1 MQMNKVAVMTIVLFI
16 MGMMTGVASGASIG
30 YIDGQKVFS
39 SYDKTKK
46 AQEQFKKKEQVIQ
59 DEITKKQ
66 KQIEQEKTKG
76 TSDADLRKLVEK
88 FEKELAPKQ
97 KDLIES
103 QNKVR
108 KEIQGDIVKAT
119 EVIAKKMGIEIV
131 LDKQIFVTGG
141 TDLTAK
147 VIEQLNKK

>member
-1 MQMNKVAVMTIVLFI
+1 MKKVAVMVVVLFI
-16 MGMMTGVASGASIG
+16 VGVMTGFASGASIG

-66 KQIEQEKTKG
+66 KQFEQEKSKG
-76 TSDADLRKLVEK
+76 MSDADLRKMVEK

-97 KDLIES
+97 KDLVES

-119 EVIAKKMGIEIV
+119 EVISRKMGIEIV
-131 LDKQIFVTGG
+131 LDKCQ
-141 TDLTAK
+141 
-147 VIEQLNKK
+147 

>member
-1 MQMNKVAVMTIVLFI
+1 MKKVAVMAVVLFI
-16 MGMMTGVASGASIG
+16 MGVMTGFASGASIG
-30 YIDGQKVFS
+30 YIDGQQVFS

-66 KQIEQEKTKG
+66 KQFEQEKSKG
-76 TSDADLRKLVEK
+76 MSDADLRKMVEK

-97 KDLIES
+97 KDLVES

-119 EVIAKKMGIEIV
+119 EVISRKMGIEIV
-131 LDKQIFVTGG
+131 LDKQVFVTGG
-141 TDLTAK
+141 TDLTDK
-147 VIEQLNKK
+147 VVEQLNKK

>member
-1 MQMNKVAVMTIVLFI
+1 MKKVSVMVVVLFV
-16 MGMMTGVASGASIG
+16 MGIMTGFASGASIG

-66 KQIEQEKTKG
+66 KQIEQEKSKG
-76 TSDADLRKLVEK
+76 MSDADIRKLIEK

-97 KDLIES
+97 KDLMES
-103 QNKVR
+103 QNKIR
-108 KEIQGDIVKAT
+108 KEIQGDIAKAT
-119 EVIAKKMGIEIV
+119 DVIAKKMNIEIV
-131 LDKQIFVTGG
+131 LEKQVFITGG
-141 TDLTAK
+141 TDLTDR
-147 VIEQLNKK
+147 VVEQLNKK

>member
-1 MQMNKVAVMTIVLFI
+1 MKKVAVMVVVLFI
-16 MGMMTGVASGASIG
+16 VGVMTGFASGASIG
-30 YIDGQKVFS
+30 YIDGQQVFS

-66 KQIEQEKTKG
+66 KQFEQEKSKG
-76 TSDADLRKLVEK
+76 MSDADLRKMVEK

-97 KDLIES
+97 KDLVES

-119 EVIAKKMGIEIV
+119 EVISRKMGIEIV
-131 LDKQIFVTGG
+131 LDKQVFVTGG
-141 TDLTAK
+141 TDLTDK
-147 VIEQLNKK
+147 VVEQLNKK

>member
-1 MQMNKVAVMTIVLFI
+1 MKKVAVMVVVLFI
-16 MGMMTGVASGASIG
+16 MGVMTGFANGASIG

-66 KQIEQEKTKG
+66 KQFEQEKSKG
-76 TSDADLRKLVEK
+76 TSDADLRKMVEK

-97 KDLIES
+97 KDLVES

-119 EVIAKKMGIEIV
+119 EVISRKMGIEIV
-131 LDKQIFVTGG
+131 LDKQVFVTGG
-141 TDLTAK
+141 TDLTDK